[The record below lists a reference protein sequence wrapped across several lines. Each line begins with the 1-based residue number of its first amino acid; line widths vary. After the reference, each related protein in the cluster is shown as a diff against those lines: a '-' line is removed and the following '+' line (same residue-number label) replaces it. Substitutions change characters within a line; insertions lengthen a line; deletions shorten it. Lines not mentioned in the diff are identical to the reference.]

1 MEERWCGM
9 KKNDWI
15 LAAAI
20 FFVAVLTIG
29 LQLLKTTDEYSE
41 VEIQVNGELYGR
53 YRLEQD
59 QEIDV
64 NDKNKVL
71 IKDRKVRMEDADC
84 PDQICVNHR
93 AISRDGESII
103 CLPNQTIV
111 RSVVERNRRW
121 MRLHGRKV
129 AIFGVFTAL
138 ALIFSYVELLIPI
151 NFGIPGAKL
160 GLANLM
166 TVLVLYKMGIK
177 EALALSVTRIIL
189 SGFMFGN
196 LFGILYSLSGGL
208 LSFLVMV
215 LLKKSDRFSVAGVSI
230 GGGTAHN
237 IGQLLVAMVVVQTY
251 QVGYYLPVLLVAGEV
266 TGLLIGLVA
275 KEVLKRIQ
283 GISLV

>member
-1 MEERWCGM
+1 
-9 KKNDWI
+9 
-15 LAAAI
+15 
-20 FFVAVLTIG
+20 
-29 LQLLKTTDEYSE
+29 
-41 VEIQVNGELYGR
+41 
-53 YRLEQD
+53 
-59 QEIDV
+59 
-64 NDKNKVL
+64 
-71 IKDRKVRMEDADC
+71 
-84 PDQICVNHR
+84 
-93 AISRDGESII
+93 
-103 CLPNQTIV
+103 
-111 RSVVERNRRW
+111 
-121 MRLHGRKV
+121 MRGRKV

-177 EALALSVTRIIL
+177 EALTLSVTRIIL

-215 LLKKSDRFSVAGVSI
+215 LLKKSDSVAGVSI

>member
-1 MEERWCGM
+1 M
-9 KKNDWI
+9 
-15 LAAAI
+15 
-20 FFVAVLTIG
+20 
-29 LQLLKTTDEYSE
+29 
-41 VEIQVNGELYGR
+41 
-53 YRLEQD
+53 
-59 QEIDV
+59 
-64 NDKNKVL
+64 
-71 IKDRKVRMEDADC
+71 
-84 PDQICVNHR
+84 
-93 AISRDGESII
+93 
-103 CLPNQTIV
+103 
-111 RSVVERNRRW
+111 
-121 MRLHGRKV
+121 HGRKV

-237 IGQLLVAMVVVQTY
+237 IGQLLVAMVVVKTY